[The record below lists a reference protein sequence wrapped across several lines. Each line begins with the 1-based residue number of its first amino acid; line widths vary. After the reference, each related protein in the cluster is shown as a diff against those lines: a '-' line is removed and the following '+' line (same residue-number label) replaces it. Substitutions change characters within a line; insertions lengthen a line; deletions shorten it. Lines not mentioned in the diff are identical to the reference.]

1 MLGTRRICSDVRQV
15 YVGLLAAG
23 QLDLGL
29 LRRFFQTLHG
39 QRVAAKIDAA
49 VFLELVGQIFNH
61 FQVEIFT
68 AQEGVTVGGQ
78 HFELVLAVYVRNF
91 DDGQIE
97 STTTQV
103 VHSNGTITALLVQ
116 AISQG
121 RSSRLVDD
129 PFHFQASNLAS
140 ILGRLAL
147 AVIEVRR
154 HGDHRFG
161 YLFTQVVFC
170 SLLHFL
176 QNFCR
181 HLRRR
186 HFLPLHLNPGVTV
199 VCLGDFV
206 GHHLDV
212 FLNHVIFKTTTNQ
225 SLDGVQSVVRV
236 GHRLTLG

>member
-1 MLGTRRICSDVRQV
+1 VHVLGTRRICSDVRQV

-23 QLDLGL
+23 ELDLGL
-29 LRRFFQTLHG
+29 LGRFFQTLHG
-39 QRVAAKIDAA
+39 QRVAAKIDAT

-61 FQVEIFT
+61 FQVEVFT
-68 AQEGVTVGGQ
+68 AQESVTVGGQ
-78 HFELVLAVYVRNF
+78 YFELVLSVNVRNF

-129 PFHFQASNLAS
+129 PLHFQARNLAS

-154 HGDHRFG
+154 LGDHAFG
-161 YLFTQVVFC
+161 YLSPQVVFC
-170 SLLHFL
+170 RLLHFL
-176 QNFCR
+176 QNFCA

-186 HFLPLHLNPGVTV
+186 HFLTLYLNPGITI
-199 VCLGDFV
+199 VCLGDLV

-212 FLNHVIFKTTTNQ
+212 FLNHDVFKTTTNQ
-225 SLDGVQSVVRV
+225 ALDGV
-236 GHRLTLG
+236 